1 MRKPFLTVALACSAT
16 MFSAMAVAGGASGV
30 TQPGRTRVEASP
42 ITALSITSSS
52 VVYAVADN
60 AAKTDCAHVYLW
72 HTAGGS
78 IGKWRFGKPTN
89 EPCSEGLSTGSGV
102 AAVAMSAGRALWVQY
117 AGGNLRDYQLFTAT
131 KTKTS
136 PKQLAFAERDVDA
149 PAAIV
154 VGKGTPQ
161 SVPYAVD
168 TKVTLLGDNGAAVF
182 KWTAPSAVRR
192 ITAGTGPGGAF
203 VAVLLA
209 TGEVDLLSSSG
220 TVVRTYSYQPDAL
233 TAMSLA
239 PAGLVVQVAGSV
251 EIRKGTQTTTVALPA
266 GAQMFDYG
274 QGRIYYTLAGAVHAL
289 KVAGSVDSV
298 LVASTPGKTTLASYA
313 TAGGF
318 AWAVGNKINWDCA
331 GCVNYGP

>member
-1 MRKPFLTVALACSAT
+1 MRKPFLTAVLVLG
-16 MFSAMAVAGGASGV
+16 AMGAGAASGV
-30 TQPGRTRVEASP
+30 TQPGRTRVEAGP
-42 ITALSITSSS
+42 ITVLSVTSFS

-89 EPCSEGLSTGSGV
+89 EPCSEGPSTGSGV
-102 AAVAMSAGRALWVQY
+102 AAVAMSAGRALWIQY

-131 KTKTS
+131 RTKTS
-136 PKQLAFAERDVDA
+136 PKQLAFAERGVDA
-149 PAAIV
+149 PAPIV
-154 VGKGTPQ
+154 VGKGTRQ
-161 SVPYAVD
+161 SVPYAID
-168 TKVTLLGDNGAAVF
+168 TRVTLLGDNGAAVF

-192 ITAGTGPGGAF
+192 IASGAGPGGAS
-203 VAVLLA
+203 VAVFLA
-209 TGEVDLLSSSG
+209 SGEVDLLSSSG
-220 TVVRTYSYQPDAL
+220 MVVGTYSYQPDAV

-251 EIRKGTQTTTVALPA
+251 EIRKGAQTTTVALPA

-289 KVAGSVDSV
+289 KVVGSVDSL

-331 GCVNYGP
+331 GCVVYSP

>member
-1 MRKPFLTVALACSAT
+1 MRIPFLTVACSAT

-42 ITALSITSSS
+42 VTALSVTSSS

-89 EPCSEGLSTGSGV
+89 EPCREGLSTGSGV

-192 ITAGTGPGGAF
+192 IAAGTGPGGAS
-203 VAVLLA
+203 VAVFLA

-274 QGRIYYTLAGAVHAL
+274 QGRIYYALVGAVHAL

-298 LVASTPGKTTLASYA
+298 LVASTPGKTTLASYG